1 MTLIELLRRLEA
13 QLGYVHLPLNP
24 HAKGIKDVFESSPL
38 HHDFMKR
45 LVQAICTANGCG
57 QLHDPVDR
65 TKTFE
70 AVAPLR
76 LEVLRSDRTDID
88 LYRLTEET
96 CAALDCAFGP
106 VDPPPAPRTKPEVYG
121 QVIHLSGFRRR
132 RLKSLA

>member
-13 QLGYVHLPLNP
+13 QLGYVQLPLNP
-24 HAKGIKDVFESSPL
+24 HATSIKDVFESIPL

-45 LVQAICTANGCG
+45 LVQAIYTANSCTR
-57 QLHDPVDR
+57 LHDPVDR
-65 TKTFE
+65 AKTFD

-96 CAALDCAFGP
+96 CAALDRAFGP
-106 VDPPPAPRTKPEVYG
+106 VDPPPARRTRPEVYG
-121 QVIHLSGFRRR
+121 RVIQLSGFRRR